1 LLSYNKLSKKP
12 MLFNSF
18 IGPTVKEFDDI
29 YDKGIPKKRG
39 RHEVGRLPKRKDRE
53 RSIGAGRHFK
63 LDAKDRFLM
72 LLVYCCRL

>member
-1 LLSYNKLSKKP
+1 